1 MEGLQFLGVFAFIYG
16 ILWATAVTREA
27 RRTLGDEHIA
37 QVRPIERPTILNSAG
52 PLVPLVAGLGMAT
65 SWPGSGVGI
74 AVAAIFASVGLLG
87 LRGVLHAR
95 RMRVSG
101 VPPSYWTSYR
111 KAHAIRAVSLALCA
125 ATLLHPL
132 LA

>member
-1 MEGLQFLGVFAFIYG
+1 MG
-16 ILWATAVTREA
+16 I
-27 RRTLGDEHIA
+27 G
-37 QVRPIERPTILNSAG
+37 
-52 PLVPLVAGLGMAT
+52 
-65 SWPGSGVGI
+65 
-74 AVAAIFASVGLLG
+74 VAAIVTTVALLA

-95 RMRVSG
+95 RMEDSG
-101 VPPSYWTSYR
+101 VPPAYWTSYR